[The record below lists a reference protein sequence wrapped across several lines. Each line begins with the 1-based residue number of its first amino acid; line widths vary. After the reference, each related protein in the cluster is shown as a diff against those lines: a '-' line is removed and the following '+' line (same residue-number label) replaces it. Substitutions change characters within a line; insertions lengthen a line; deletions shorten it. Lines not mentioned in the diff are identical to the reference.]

1 MTWTQL
7 INEPFALLD
16 GAMGT
21 VLQQKGLQA
30 GGEPVLLSLTQP
42 DLVRSVH
49 ESYVEAGAQIVY
61 TNTFTANRY
70 KLKDASKVA
79 EVIPAAIRLAKEAA
93 KGRALV
99 ALDIGPIGQL
109 MEPTGPMSFEEAYD
123 IFAQMLSYSQGADVV
138 VFETFTELY
147 ELKAALLAA
156 KETTDLP
163 VLCSMT
169 FEADG
174 RTFTG
179 TSPMEMCLTLEGL
192 GASALGINC
201 SLGPKELL
209 PLVSRLCRISSL
221 PVFVKPNA
229 GLPDPVSGEYRSS
242 PEEFARELSVLAR
255 CGVRLFGGCCGTT
268 PEHLAALKRELE
280 QKPSDLPRLAEGKRE
295 NPAVCSGSLTVEI
308 EGPCIIGERINPT
321 GKKKMKQA
329 LLDGDMDYI
338 LGQAVEQANAG
349 AQILDVNVGLP
360 GVDEKEM
367 MVRAVKAIQSVSD
380 LPLQLD
386 SSSAEALEAGLRV
399 CNGKAIVNSVNGK
412 KDSLESVLPLV
423 KRYGACVV
431 GLTLDENGIPPKAEG
446 RFAIAE
452 KIAGACDKMGIP
464 RKDLFIDC
472 LTLTAATDQE
482 NALETL
488 KALRLCKERL
498 GVKTVLGVSNISFGL
513 PARELLNQSFLTMA
527 LYAGLDLPILNPNNA
542 AMAGAVRA
550 YRALAA
556 WDTDSK
562 DFVNCYS
569 QREEDSRAVGMEE
582 HSLSYCLENGLQKE
596 AQEAARRALARTE
609 PLELVN
615 QAIVP
620 ALDRAG
626 ERFESGAIFL
636 PQLIRCASAAQAAFE
651 VISEA
656 MAGQEQQ
663 RAQTVVLAT
672 VKNDIHDIGK
682 NIVRTLLKNYGF
694 SVVDLGKEV
703 APEAVARA
711 VEREKAPL
719 LGLSALMTTT
729 VESMRQTVAL
739 VKSRCPQCRIMV
751 GGAVL
756 TEEYAKEIGA
766 DFYAKDAKAAVD
778 IAKAVF
784 AGGNTDRL

>member
-1 MTWTQL
+1 MNL
-7 INEPFALLD
+7 ASLFEKNFALLD

-30 GGEPVLLSLTQP
+30 GGEPVLLSLTDP
-42 DLVRSVH
+42 ATVRSVH
-49 ESYVEAGAQIVY
+49 ESYVAAGAEIIY

-70 KLKDASKVA
+70 KLGSDEKVK
-79 EVIPAAIRLAKEAA
+79 EVVTAAIALAKEAA
-93 KGRALV
+93 AGKALV

-123 IFAQMLSYSQGADVV
+123 IFSAIIAHSGGADLV

-156 KETTDLP
+156 KENSSLP
-163 VLCSMT
+163 VFCSMT
-169 FEADG
+169 FEENG

-192 GASALGINC
+192 GASALGMNC
-201 SLGPKELL
+201 SLGPKELY
-209 PLVSRLCRISSL
+209 PLVSRLCRLSSV

-229 GLPDPVSGEYRSS
+229 GLPDPISGEYRLS
-242 PEEFARELSVLAR
+242 PEEFGSQVAALAR
-255 CGVRLFGGCCGTT
+255 CGVKLFGGCCGTS
-268 PEHLAALKRELE
+268 PRHIEAVKKQLAALPKALE
-280 QKPSDLPRLAEGKRE
+280 KPEQSKKEA
-295 NPAVCSGSLTVEI
+295 PAVCSGNRTVEI
-308 EGPCIIGERINPT
+308 QGPCIIGERINPT
-321 GKKKMKQA
+321 GKKKMKEA
-329 LLDGDMDYI
+329 LLSGDMDYI
-338 LGQAVEQANAG
+338 LSQAVEQTAAG

-360 GVDEKEM
+360 GIDEKEM

-386 SSSAEALEAGLRV
+386 SSSTEALEAGLRV

-412 KDSLESVLPLV
+412 KESLESVLPLV

-431 GLTLDENGIPPKAEG
+431 GLTLDESGIPPKAEG

-452 KIAGACDKMGIP
+452 KIARACDEMGIA

-488 KALRLCKERL
+488 KALKMCKERL

-513 PARELLNQSFLTMA
+513 PNRELLNQSFLTMA

-550 YRALAA
+550 YRALSA
-556 WDTDSK
+556 WDVDSK
-562 DFVNCYS
+562 DYVSCYA
-569 QREEDSRAVGMEE
+569 QKEEGAPQAAASE
-582 HSLSYCLENGLQKE
+582 HSLAYCLENGLQKE
-596 AQEAARRALARTE
+596 AQLAARKALGEMA
-609 PLELVN
+609 PLDVVN
-615 QAIVP
+615 SSIVP

-656 MAGQEQQ
+656 MAGQGSLRKQGM
-663 RAQTVVLAT
+663 VVIAT

-682 NIVRTLLKNYGF
+682 NIVKTLLKNYGF
-694 SVVDLGKEV
+694 PVLDLGKDVEPQ
-703 APEAVARA
+703 AILEA

-729 VESMRQTVAL
+729 VESMRQTVEL
-739 VKSRCPQCRIMV
+739 VKKSCPYCKIMV

-756 TEEYAKEIGA
+756 TEDYARGIGA

-784 AGGNTDRL
+784 DGGKDAQ